1 MKIENC
7 IERTYCLYASEWHL
21 TVMLLPFISKKLYEK
36 NRIYMKFENSIEDKM
51 NKLTERLKIKN
62 KDEIKDIKWNLE
74 LNDEDYSMNEKMYIV
89 AGSDQYI
96 EEMNQSIIEY
106 YKNKDCKVKII
117 NCFDICADKEKHNLI
132 IDKNYV
138 STLTTRGESAIS

>member
-1 MKIENC
+1 
-7 IERTYCLYASEWHL
+7 
-21 TVMLLPFISKKLYEK
+21 
-36 NRIYMKFENSIEDKM
+36 MKFENSIEDKM
-51 NKLTERLKIKN
+51 NKLTDRLKIKN
-62 KDEIKDIKWNLE
+62 KNEIKDIKWSSE

-117 NCFDICADKEKHNLI
+117 NCFDIFADKEKHNLI
-132 IDKNYV
+132 IDKTYV

>member
-1 MKIENC
+1 
-7 IERTYCLYASEWHL
+7 
-21 TVMLLPFISKKLYEK
+21 
-36 NRIYMKFENSIEDKM
+36 M
-51 NKLTERLKIKN
+51 NKKFTKDMVNDYADKLLIGLTDEECNMVLDEFSVIDETIN
-62 KDEIKDIKWNLE
+62 KIKDIKWSSE